1 VKAHLNEPKIMQLFD
16 PKNPNEKKKL
26 ITAAVLGVIVIV
38 VLGYAFF
45 GGSSK
50 KPATNR
56 PAVAVASPTPAKIV
70 KDQNPGDAT
79 TDEVSLYQPVRADMT
94 IPAVSEPD
102 RNIFAY
108 YIPPPPTPTPEKPI
122 PTPTPTPTPPLVA
135 SSLAPSNVYA
145 RTADF
150 SLQVMGDKFTPAVH
164 ITMDGRDLPSRL
176 VNAQQVT
183 TTVPAAL
190 ISNPGTRQVIVRNN
204 DGSLYSNTILLNVT
218 PPPEPNYSYVGI
230 IGKPR
235 GNDTAVLQDK
245 SSKDLTNVQRG
256 DMVANRFQ
264 VKSISER
271 EIVLIDT
278 TLKIRWPIPFTVD
291 SSVAPGSRPRI
302 RTSDDEP

>member
-1 VKAHLNEPKIMQLFD
+1 MQLFD

-26 ITAAVLGVIVIV
+26 IAAAVLGVIAIV
-38 VLGYAFF
+38 VLGYVFF

-50 KPATNR
+50 KPAPNR
-56 PAVAVASPTPAKIV
+56 PAVAVASPSPAKIV
-70 KDQNPGDAT
+70 KDQNPGDVT
-79 TDEVSLYQPVRADMT
+79 SDELSFYQPVRADMT
-94 IPAVSEPD
+94 VPAVSEPD

-108 YIPPPPTPTPEKPI
+108 YVPPPPTPTPEKPI
-122 PTPTPTPTPPLVA
+122 ATPTPTPTPPLVA
-135 SSLAPSNVYA
+135 SSLSPSNVYG

-164 ITMDGRDLPSRL
+164 ITMDGRDLPTRF

-190 ISNPGTRQVIVRNN
+190 ITNPGTRQIIVRNN
-204 DGSLYSNTILLNVT
+204 DGSLYSNTIMLNVT
-218 PPPEPNYSYVGI
+218 PPPEPNFNYVGI
-230 IGKPR
+230 IAKPR

-271 EIVLIDT
+271 EIVVIDT
-278 TLKIRWPIPFTVD
+278 TLKIRWPIPFTTD
-291 SSVAPGSRPRI
+291 SSISPGSRPRI
-302 RTSDDEP
+302 RVSDEEP

>member
-1 VKAHLNEPKIMQLFD
+1 MQLFD

-26 ITAAVLGVIVIV
+26 IAAGVLGVIAIV
-38 VLGYAFF
+38 VLGYVFF

-56 PAVAVASPTPAKIV
+56 PAVAAASPTPAKIV
-70 KDQNPGDAT
+70 KDQNPGEVT
-79 TDEVSLYQPVRADMT
+79 PDEVSFYQPVRADMT
-94 IPAVSEPD
+94 VPAVSEPD

-122 PTPTPTPTPPLVA
+122 PIPTPTPTPPLVA
-135 SSLAPSNVYA
+135 SSLSPPTVYG

-150 SLQVMGDKFTPAVH
+150 SLQVMGDKFTAAVH
-164 ITMDGRDLPSRL
+164 ITMDGRDLPTRF

-190 ISNPGTRQVIVRNN
+190 ITNPGTRQIIVRNN
-204 DGSLYSNTILLNVT
+204 DGSLYSNTIMLNVT
-218 PPPEPNYSYVGI
+218 PPPEPNFNYVGI
-230 IGKPR
+230 IAKPR

-271 EIVLIDT
+271 EIVVIDT
-278 TLKIRWPIPFTVD
+278 TLKIRWPIPFTTD
-291 SSVAPGSRPRI
+291 SSISPGSRPRI
-302 RTSDDEP
+302 RVSDEEP

>member
-1 VKAHLNEPKIMQLFD
+1 MQLFD

-26 ITAAVLGVIVIV
+26 IAAGVLGVIAIV
-38 VLGYAFF
+38 VLGYVFF

-70 KDQNPGDAT
+70 NGQNPGDVT
-79 TDEVSLYQPVRADMT
+79 PEEMSFYQPVRFDVT
-94 IPAVSEPD
+94 VPAVSEPD

-135 SSLAPSNVYA
+135 SSLSPSNVYG

-164 ITMDGRDLPSRL
+164 ITMDGRDLPTRF

-190 ISNPGTRQVIVRNN
+190 ITNPGTRQIIVRNN
-204 DGSLYSNTILLNVT
+204 DGSLYSNTIMLNVT
-218 PPPEPNYSYVGI
+218 PPPDPNSGFAYVGI
-230 IGKPR
+230 IAKPS

-245 SSKDLTNVQRG
+245 SSKELMNKQRG
-256 DMVANRFQ
+256 DVLANRFQ
-264 VKSISER
+264 IKSISER
-271 EIVLIDT
+271 EIVVIDT
-278 TLKIRWPIPFTVD
+278 TLKIRWPIPFTAD
-291 SSVAPGSRPRI
+291 SSSSIPGSRPRV
-302 RTSDDEP
+302 RVSDEEP

>member
-1 VKAHLNEPKIMQLFD
+1 MQLFD

-26 ITAAVLGVIVIV
+26 IAAGVLGVIAIV
-38 VLGYAFF
+38 VLGYVFF

-70 KDQNPGDAT
+70 NGQNPGDVT
-79 TDEVSLYQPVRADMT
+79 PEEMSFYQPVRFDVT
-94 IPAVSEPD
+94 VPAVSEPD

-135 SSLAPSNVYA
+135 SSLSPSNVYG

-164 ITMDGRDLPSRL
+164 ITMDGRDLPTRF

-190 ISNPGTRQVIVRNN
+190 ITNPGTRQIIVRNN
-204 DGSLYSNTILLNVT
+204 DGSLYSNTIMLNVT
-218 PPPEPNYSYVGI
+218 PPPDPNSGFAYVGI
-230 IGKPR
+230 IAKPS

-245 SSKDLTNVQRG
+245 SSKELMNKQRG
-256 DMVANRFQ
+256 DVLSNRFQ
-264 VKSISER
+264 IKSISER
-271 EIVLIDT
+271 EIVLMDT
-278 TLKIRWPIPFTVD
+278 TLKIPWKILFTAD
-291 SSVAPGSRPRI
+291 SSISPGSRPRI
-302 RTSDDEP
+302 RTVDDEP

>member
-1 VKAHLNEPKIMQLFD
+1 MQLFD

-26 ITAAVLGVIVIV
+26 IAAAVLGVIAIV
-38 VLGYAFF
+38 VLGYVFF

-56 PAVAVASPTPAKIV
+56 PAVAVASPTPGKIV
-70 KDQNPGDAT
+70 KDQNPGDVT
-79 TDEVSLYQPVRADMT
+79 SDELPFYQPVRADMT
-94 IPAVSEPD
+94 VPAVSEPD

-122 PTPTPTPTPPLVA
+122 PIPTPTPTPPLVA
-135 SSLAPSNVYA
+135 SSLSPPTVYG

-150 SLQVMGDKFTPAVH
+150 SLQVMGDKFTAAVH
-164 ITMDGRDLPSRL
+164 ITMDGRDLPTRF

-190 ISNPGTRQVIVRNN
+190 ITNPGTRQIIVRNN
-204 DGSLYSNTILLNVT
+204 DGSLYSNTIMLNVT
-218 PPPEPNYSYVGI
+218 PPPEPNFNYVGI
-230 IGKPR
+230 IAKPR

-271 EIVLIDT
+271 EIVVID
-278 TLKIRWPIPFTVD
+278 
-291 SSVAPGSRPRI
+291 
-302 RTSDDEP
+302 